1 MNIWTVLWAMTYIVP
16 MFWLMMDFKIVIEQM
31 IKTFGIG
38 YRLARLVAVLAVL
51 LWPVAMVAEMMT
63 SGDDE

>member
-1 MNIWTVLWAMTYIVP
+1 MTYIVP